1 MFKYPGAQSSPFEL
15 GSKMFPKLFRIQTL
29 SSDNRLLFKSSVGED
44 VDVSLAS
51 RFEPELEEEL
61 ETELALEVEASFL
74 TELDD
79 CDFS

>member
-1 MFKYPGAQSSPFEL
+1 
-15 GSKMFPKLFRIQTL
+15 MFPKLVRIEAL

-51 RFEPELEEEL
+51 RFEPELEEASEA
-61 ETELALEVEASFL
+61 ELALEVEASFL

>member
-1 MFKYPGAQSSPFEL
+1 
-15 GSKMFPKLFRIQTL
+15 MFPKLFCIEAL

-51 RFEPELEEEL
+51 RFEPELEEES
-61 ETELALEVEASFL
+61 ETEPALEVEASFL

>member
-1 MFKYPGAQSSPFEL
+1 ML
-15 GSKMFPKLFRIQTL
+15 PKLFRIEAL

-51 RFEPELEEEL
+51 RFEPELEEES
-61 ETELALEVEASFL
+61 ETEPELEEESETEPELEVEASFL

>member
-1 MFKYPGAQSSPFEL
+1 
-15 GSKMFPKLFRIQTL
+15 MFPKLFRIETL

-51 RFEPELEEEL
+51 RFEPELEEES

-74 TELDD
+74 AELDD

>member
-1 MFKYPGAQSSPFEL
+1 
-15 GSKMFPKLFRIQTL
+15 MFPKLFRIETL

-51 RFEPELEEEL
+51 RFEPELEEASEN
-61 ETELALEVEASFL
+61 EPALEVEASFL

>member
-1 MFKYPGAQSSPFEL
+1 MFKYPGAESSPFEL
-15 GSKMFPKLFRIQTL
+15 GSKMFPKLFRIEAL

-51 RFEPELEEEL
+51 RFEPELEEES
-61 ETELALEVEASFL
+61 ETEPELEVEASFL

>member
-1 MFKYPGAQSSPFEL
+1 ML
-15 GSKMFPKLFRIQTL
+15 PKLFRIEAL
-29 SSDNRLLFKSSVGED
+29 SSDNHLLFKSSVGED

-51 RFEPELEEEL
+51 RFEPELEEES
-61 ETELALEVEASFL
+61 ETEPELEVEASFL

>member
-1 MFKYPGAQSSPFEL
+1 
-15 GSKMFPKLFRIQTL
+15 MFPKLFRIETL

-51 RFEPELEEEL
+51 RFEPEFEEAS
-61 ETELALEVEASFL
+61 ETEPALEVEASFL

>member
-1 MFKYPGAQSSPFEL
+1 
-15 GSKMFPKLFRIQTL
+15 MFPKLFRIEAL
-29 SSDNRLLFKSSVGED
+29 SFNNRLLFKSSVGED

-51 RFEPELEEEL
+51 RFEPELEEASEA
-61 ETELALEVEASFL
+61 EPALEVEASFL

>member
-1 MFKYPGAQSSPFEL
+1 
-15 GSKMFPKLFRIQTL
+15 MFPKLFRIEAL
-29 SSDNRLLFKSSVGED
+29 SSDNRLLFKSSVGEG

-51 RFEPELEEEL
+51 RFEPEFEEASEA
-61 ETELALEVEASFL
+61 EPALEVEASFL

>member
-1 MFKYPGAQSSPFEL
+1 
-15 GSKMFPKLFRIQTL
+15 MFPKLFRIETL

-51 RFEPELEEEL
+51 RFEPELEEES

>member
-1 MFKYPGAQSSPFEL
+1 
-15 GSKMFPKLFRIQTL
+15 MFPKLFRIEAL

-51 RFEPELEEEL
+51 RFEPELEAS
-61 ETELALEVEASFL
+61 ETEPHWKLRHLFL